1 MTTPSLPIAV
11 PDIDPDHAQDE
22 AAYRSGAAARLAGVP
37 VETLRVW
44 ERRHH
49 VTAPQRSNHGQRLY
63 SLAEIRR
70 LSLVKQLVDLGNQI
84 GTIASLSDQ
93 QLVSMLSVARASPL
107 PSSSDLQR
115 PLRLALVG
123 QALAARMK
131 DCDQHGLAIDVVA
144 SCPQLSG
151 APLALHAI
159 RADVLVLE
167 LSEMTQTSLH
177 AIDNLK
183 QALGA
188 NGVVILYR
196 FGSSGTIR
204 QWREAGHVVA
214 HAPSDTVEIALLCRS
229 ALPGMVRFMT
239 TPDGASIAG
248 HATEKATA
256 KAVLPARRF
265 DDQTLAQLAT
275 ISSNLECECPRHLAE
290 LLLTLVSFERYSAQ
304 CASSNE
310 ADAALHSDLEHSA
323 AQARV
328 LLELAL
334 ERLAISEGIQ
344 LPQTTPF
351 TTG

>member
-1 MTTPSLPIAV
+1 MTTPSLHIAV
-11 PDIDPDHAQDE
+11 PNIDADHAQDE

-44 ERRHH
+44 ERRHQ
-49 VTAPQRSNHGQRLY
+49 VTAPRRSSHGQRLY
-63 SLAEIRR
+63 SLTEIRR

-84 GTIASLSDQ
+84 GAIASLTDQ
-93 QLVSMLSVARASPL
+93 QLLAMLGVARASPS

-131 DCDQHGLAIDVVA
+131 DCDQHGLAIEVIA

-151 APLALHAI
+151 AIVALRAI
-159 RADVLVLE
+159 SVDVLVLE
-167 LSEMTQTSLH
+167 LSEITSASLH
-177 AIDNLK
+177 AIDSLK

-214 HAPSDTVEIALLCRS
+214 HAPSDAVEIALLCRS
-229 ALPGMVRFMT
+229 ALPGMVLLMT
-239 TPDGASIAG
+239 APAGAGATE
-248 HATEKATA
+248 HATATA
-256 KAVLPARRF
+256 IPILPPRRF

-275 ISSNLECECPRHLAE
+275 ISSSLECECPRQLAE

-304 CASSNE
+304 CASSNGP
-310 ADAALHSDLEHSA
+310 DAALHRDLEHSA

-334 ERLAISEGIQ
+334 ERLAISEGLQ
-344 LPQTTPF
+344 LPQATIS
-351 TTG
+351 TGQ